1 MFSTRHEKL
10 YAAAYSN
17 GSDMTAEPQGT
28 GLNIKSL
35 VTNLQRRI
43 LVYQNILFSSKLIQ
57 CYDVKNIV

>member
-1 MFSTRHEKL
+1 MFSTWHKKL
-10 YAAAYSN
+10 YAAAYNN

-43 LVYQNILFSSKLIQ
+43 LVYQNILFSSKPI
-57 CYDVKNIV
+57 